1 MIASHRSV
9 FPVLSIVVFLC
20 GALASTNGAA
30 NDLVSISDA
39 ESRASIEWSRAK
51 ANGFLKD
58 LRLRLQAGM
67 AESPMAAIAV
77 CAEDAPKIADRWS
90 TDGGVVRRTALKVRQ
105 TDNAPT
111 AADRATMI
119 AFAKRLAA
127 GESAGKVEDFVMSS
141 SGQTRY
147 ARALITEA
155 PCLVCH
161 GENIAP
167 AISKIIGE
175 RYPNDAATGFR
186 LGELRGIVVVESNRV
201 PIVIDFR

>member
-1 MIASHRSV
+1 MLVHSYRVSSTLSV
-9 FPVLSIVVFLC
+9 VVLLC
-20 GALASTNGAA
+20 AALATSRAVA
-30 NDLVSISDA
+30 SDA
-39 ESRASIEWSRAK
+39 TNAGAGDSRLSIEWSRAK

-77 CAEDAPKIADRWS
+77 CAEDAPKIAERWS
-90 TDGGVVRRTALKVRQ
+90 TEGVVVRRTALKVRQ
-105 TDNAPT
+105 TDNEPS
-111 AADRATMI
+111 AADRATMM

-127 GESAGKVEDFVMSS
+127 GESAGQVEDFAVSS

-161 GENIAP
+161 GETIAP

-175 RYPNDAATGFR
+175 RYPEDAATGFR
-186 LGELRGIVVVESNRV
+186 LGELRGIVVVESRH
-201 PIVIDFR
+201 D

>member
-1 MIASHRSV
+1 MVVLRRSV
-9 FPVLSIVVFLC
+9 LPVLLIAGFVC
-20 GALASTNGAA
+20 AALANAQDVARDTASVGET
-30 NDLVSISDA
+30 D
-39 ESRASIEWSRAK
+39 SRMSVEWSRAK

-77 CAEDAPKIADRWS
+77 CAEDAPKIAERWS
-90 TDGGVVRRTALKVRQ
+90 TEGVVVRRTALKVRQ
-105 TDNAPT
+105 TDNEPS
-111 AADRATMI
+111 AADRATMM

-127 GESAGKVEDFVMSS
+127 GESAGQVEDFAVSS

-175 RYPNDAATGFR
+175 RYPKDAATGFR
-186 LGELRGIVVVESNRV
+186 LGELRGIVVVESRH
-201 PIVIDFR
+201 D

>member
-1 MIASHRSV
+1 MIASHRSLL
-9 FPVLSIVVFLC
+9 PVLSIVVFLC
-20 GALASTNGAA
+20 GGLASTNGVA
-30 NDLVSISDA
+30 NELVSMAEA
-39 ESRASIEWSRAK
+39 ESRATIEWSRAK

-67 AESPMAAIAV
+67 AESPLAAIAV

-90 TDGGVVRRTALKVRQ
+90 TDGVVVRRTALKVRQ
-105 TDNAPT
+105 SGNAPT
-111 AADRATMI
+111 SADQATMI

-127 GESAGKVEDFVMSS
+127 GESAGRVEDFMVSA

-161 GENIAP
+161 GENIVP

-175 RYPNDAATGFR
+175 RYPNDDATGFR
-186 LGELRGIVVVESNRV
+186 LGELRGIVVVESKH
-201 PIVIDFR
+201 D

>member
-1 MIASHRSV
+1 MLVHNRRVSSMLSV
-9 FPVLSIVVFLC
+9 VVLLC
-20 GALASTNGAA
+20 AALATSRAVA
-30 NDLVSISDA
+30 SDA
-39 ESRASIEWSRAK
+39 TIADEAEPRLSIEWSRTK

-77 CAEDAPKIADRWS
+77 CAGDAPKIAERWS
-90 TDGGVVRRTALKVRQ
+90 SEGVIVRRTALKVRQ
-105 TDNAPT
+105 SENAPT
-111 AADRATMI
+111 AADRATLM

-127 GESAGKVEDFVMSS
+127 GESAGQVETFSVEP

-167 AISKIIGE
+167 AIAKTIGE
-175 RYPNDAATGFR
+175 RYPEDAATGFR
-186 LGELRGIVVVESNRV
+186 LGDLRGIVVVESRH
-201 PIVIDFR
+201 D